1 MQMTTR
7 QLQAQQTKES
17 IYNAAIKLF
26 ELRGYENVLIED
38 ITNEANCAKGT
49 FYLYYKSKKDLMYE
63 TVNRYNEISDRAY
76 EAVKEIEDFRE
87 KLIKYSMYYYE
98 GVRRTGRQILRAL
111 DGNNVLDGATDVV
124 NSDDRSIYRVL
135 DKLVEEGMEQG
146 YLSRQYETAHYRRAL
161 ITTFLGVDYYWC
173 TREDVDVVELITQ
186 QIGYVLDGLM
196 KASEH

>member
-1 MQMTTR
+1 MQMTAR

-76 EAVKEIEDFRE
+76 EEVKGLEDFRE
-87 KLIKYSMYYYE
+87 KLIKYSMFYYE

-146 YLSRQYETAHYRRAL
+146 YLSRQYDTAHYRRAL

>member
-76 EAVKEIEDFRE
+76 EEVKEI
-87 KLIKYSMYYYE
+87 
-98 GVRRTGRQILRAL
+98 
-111 DGNNVLDGATDVV
+111 
-124 NSDDRSIYRVL
+124 
-135 DKLVEEGMEQG
+135 
-146 YLSRQYETAHYRRAL
+146 
-161 ITTFLGVDYYWC
+161 
-173 TREDVDVVELITQ
+173 
-186 QIGYVLDGLM
+186 
-196 KASEH
+196 

>member
-76 EAVKEIEDFRE
+76 EEVKGIEDFRE
-87 KLIKYSMYYYE
+87 KLIKFSMYYYE

-111 DGNNVLDGATDVV
+111 DGNNVLDGAKDVV

-135 DKLVEEGMEQG
+135 DKIVEEGKEQG
-146 YLSRQYETAHYRRAL
+146 YLSEQYDTAHYRRAL